1 MGLPKSYQVYKQR
14 SNIKNMPENTNST
27 TNTNARDPNVET
39 GTNAHKPNIETETNA
54 HNTTNA
60 HESNI
65 ETETNAHNT
74 TNINTKMKIK
84 IFIHIENK
92 CNMKSTAIFWMEHL
106 ENHMAPPII
115 LGSDE
120 GFFPGRAIYTLGTH
134 IPVHILKIVKLIG
147 KKMTETQKNN
157 AKIISDD
164 EKTQLF
170 AKYEKNLL
178 TTNQITG
185 NIPNV

>member
-1 MGLPKSYQVYKQR
+1 MLK
-14 SNIKNMPENTNST
+14 NTN
-27 TNTNARDPNVET
+27 R
-39 GTNAHKPNIETETNA
+39 
-54 HNTTNA
+54 
-60 HESNI
+60 
-65 ETETNAHNT
+65 
-74 TNINTKMKIK
+74 TNINTHNQNVKTETNTHDQNTNAHDQNTNINTRKKIK

-92 CNMKSTAIFWMEHL
+92 CNMKSTAIFWMKHP
-106 ENHMAPPII
+106 ENPTAPPII

-157 AKIISDD
+157 AKIMSDD